1 MASILKLFC
10 FIFLYPDKLIGN
22 PDKLIGNLDKLIGTP
37 DKLIGNLDKLIGNL
51 DKLIGNPDKLIGR
64 GLIVAKVETSI
75 PPFIWQ
81 RFHQVTDCFPGDMF
95 TRRQISLKKWKRN
108 YGFFSGSFF
117 GFIFYCKFA
126 GYKNINFGGTN
137 NENQK
142 S

>member
-22 PDKLIGNLDKLIGTP
+22 P
-37 DKLIGNLDKLIGNL
+37 

-95 TRRQISLKKWKRN
+95 PRRHVSQATCLPGDMFTRRQISFKKWIRN
-108 YGFFSGSFF
+108 YGFFTGSFL